1 MSNYTKSFNFRNGV
15 QVDDGNF
22 VVNANGLVGI
32 GTTRPEKRLDVHGN
46 ASVTGV
52 TSLTGGAVISGILTV
67 GVGITIDSTTG
78 IISATK
84 FVGDASGL
92 QNIVAIAT
100 DGWIANA
107 GSLSTVGKVGVG
119 TLSPT
124 SQLHVKG
131 NSRLVGITTFEGSV
145 KSQNINSS
153 GIITATKFVG
163 VSGAAAPFDNINV
176 GTAATVGILTVNNT
190 SRFNDEVRIPDN
202 VRIKFGSFD
211 DDFMTIGHESSNH
224 NVIRSYAPNTSP
236 ERYLFIQSNNRVII
250 SDTSA
255 GTESAV
261 FNVGAGVTL
270 KHNNITKFETISTG
284 ATVTGDLGVSQRA
297 IFNNIEVSGIST
309 FNETLNL
316 KKVSVG
322 ATVGFGKSIFM
333 ATNASVLLGESGN
346 LQIFN
351 SGTDSFI
358 INNSGNLDIRS
369 DNNITLYDNGGNKKS
384 AEFDTD
390 GSVNL
395 FHNNVSKFQT
405 ITTGTKSFGEVQVAR
420 LNGGTNNLSTL
431 YGSLRY
437 GNEDS
442 TLFPY
447 STRKSLD
454 LLNYDRGD
462 INFYLNANN
471 TGLTQKP
478 SFHWHYKLNGPIMS
492 LIGGG
497 NLGIGIT
504 LPLHPLHVA
513 GIATVNN
520 NLFVGENISAVG
532 SITGS
537 SLSGSLTGNVTGNLT
552 GNVNA
557 NSGISTFFNI
567 KVNEKNTQFSGIGI
581 GKNCAVSNIID
592 AVGGD
597 GLYSS
602 RLFVT
607 TDGNIGIMTDV
618 IDDTININALQAKAT
633 FGSVGVGTTNPL
645 SAIDFRYAGQ
655 DQPASLGNDQNGNPI
670 PNPAYG
676 RMYMYPPKIT
686 EAQKSSLVA
695 VTNGAMIFVT
705 DVGGGNNG
713 ELQVRIGG
721 AWHKVNTTQIT

>member
-32 GTTRPEKRLDVHGN
+32 GTTKPEKRLDVHGS

-52 TSLTGGAVISGILTV
+52 TSLTGGAVISGIVTV
-67 GVGITIDSTTG
+67 GVGITIDPTSG

-107 GSLSTVGKVGVG
+107 GTLSTAGKVGIG
-119 TLSPT
+119 STIPNN
-124 SQLHVKG
+124 QLDVLG
-131 NSRLVGITTFEGSV
+131 NSEFVGLTTFEGSV
-145 KSQNINSS
+145 TSQNINSS

-163 VSGAAAPFDNINV
+163 TSGAAAPFDNINV
-176 GTAATVGILTVNNT
+176 GTAATVGILTVNST
-190 SRFNDEVRIPDN
+190 STLNGDVLLPN
-202 VRIKFGSFD
+202 NKKLKFGDENNLQIYYDGGTSFIED
-211 DDFMTIGHESSNH
+211 AATGNLHLKTNGSEIKIEGASTSLARFYNGGSVELHH
-224 NVIRSYAPNTSP
+224 NGS
-236 ERYLFIQSNNRVII
+236 
-250 SDTSA
+250 
-255 GTESAV
+255 
-261 FNVGAGVTL
+261 
-270 KHNNITKFETISTG
+270 KKFETTG
-284 ATVTGDLGVSQRA
+284 TGVTVTGDLGVNQQA
-297 IFNNIEVSGIST
+297 ILNNLYVSGIST
-309 FNETLNL
+309 FNQNLNL
-316 KKVSVG
+316 NKVSVG
-322 ATVGFGKSIFM
+322 ATVGFAKSIFM
-333 ATNASVLLGESGN
+333 ATNASIFLGDSEN
-346 LQIFN
+346 LKIFN
-351 SGTDSFI
+351 SGTDSFVVNKI
-358 INNSGNLDIRS
+358 GNLDIRS
-369 DNNITLYDNGGNKKS
+369 DNNITLYDKDGNKKS

-395 FHNNVSKFQT
+395 FHDNVSKFQT

-437 GNEDS
+437 GNENSS
-442 TLFPY
+442 TFPY

-454 LLNYDRGD
+454 LLNYDRGE
-462 INFYLNANN
+462 INFYLNASN
-471 TGLTQKP
+471 TGLTPKP
-478 SFHWHYKLNGPIMS
+478 FYQWHYGLNNRIMT
-492 LIGGG
+492 LTGDG

-504 LPLHPLHVA
+504 LPVHPLHVS
-513 GIATVNN
+513 GIATVSSH
-520 NLFVGENISAVG
+520 LYVGDSITGIG

-537 SLSGSLTGNVTGNLT
+537 SFYGGLTGNVTGDLT
-552 GNVNA
+552 GNVNVT
-557 NSGISTFFNI
+557 SGISTFFNI
-567 KVNEKNTQFSGIGI
+567 KVNEKDTQFAGIGI

-633 FGSVGVGTTNPL
+633 LGSVGVGTTNPL
-645 SAIDFRYAGQ
+645 SAIDFRDAGK
-655 DQPASLGNDQNGNPI
+655 DQPSTIDGN
-670 PNPAYG
+670 PNPAFG

-686 EAQKSSLVA
+686 ETQRNNLVG
-695 VTNGAMIFVT
+695 VTNGAIIFNT
-705 DVGGGNNG
+705 TADNNNG
-713 ELQVRIGG
+713 KLQVRAGG
-721 AWHKVNTTQIT
+721 NWVDLH

>member
-67 GVGITIDSTTG
+67 GVGITIDSSTG

-124 SQLHVKG
+124 SQLHVQG

-145 KSQNINSS
+145 TSQNINSS

-163 VSGAAAPFDNINV
+163 TSGAAAPFDNINV
-176 GTAATVGILTVNNT
+176 GTAATVGILTVNNGATFIGGMLLPDTKSIFLGDENDLQVVHDSGNSIIRETGTGELYLQSDGKVLITKT
-190 SRFNDEVRIPDN
+190 S
-202 VRIKFGSFD
+202 G
-211 DDFMTIGHESSNH
+211 
-224 NVIRSYAPNTSP
+224 
-236 ERYLFIQSNNRVII
+236 SNNEIMA
-250 SDTSA
+250 SFAADSA
-255 GTESAV
+255 SALHHS
-261 FNVGAGVTL
+261 GS
-270 KHNNITKFETISTG
+270 KKFETISTG

-297 IFNNIEVSGIST
+297 ILNNLEVSGIST

-322 ATVGFGKSIFM
+322 ATVGFGNSIFM
-333 ATNASVLLGESGN
+333 ATNASIFAGDNNN

-351 SGTDSFI
+351 SGTDSI
-358 INNSGNLDIRS
+358 VINNTGDLDIRS
-369 DNNITLYDNGGNKKS
+369 NNNITLYNKGASKKS
-384 AEFDTD
+384 AVFDTNE
-390 GSVNL
+390 SVDL
-395 FHNNVSKFQT
+395 YYNNVKKFET
-405 ITTGTKSFGEVQVAR
+405 IATGTKSFGEVQVAR

-437 GNEDS
+437 GNEDAN
-442 TLFPY
+442 FPY

-454 LLNYDRGD
+454 LLNYDKGN
-462 INFYLNANN
+462 INFYLNANELN
-471 TGLTQKP
+471 IESNLP
-478 SFHWHYKLNGPIMS
+478 FFHWHYKLNGPIMS
-492 LIGGG
+492 LSNGG
-497 NLGIGIT
+497 NLGIGKT
-504 LPLHPLHVA
+504 DPSEKLHVA
-513 GIATVNN
+513 GIATVIN

-552 GNVNA
+552 GNVNT
-557 NSGISTFFNI
+557 NTGISTFLNI
-567 KVNEKNTQFSGIGI
+567 KVNEKDTQFAGIGV
-581 GKNCAVSNIID
+581 GKTCGVSNIID

-645 SAIDFRYAGQ
+645 SAIDFRHAGK
-655 DQPASLGNDQNGNPI
+655 DQPANIGTDENGDPI
-670 PNPAYG
+670 PNPAFG

-686 EAQKSSLVA
+686 QTQRDALVG
-695 VTNGAMIFVT
+695 VTNGAMIYNVT
-705 DVGGGNNG
+705 ANNG
-713 ELQVRIGG
+713 NGILQVRSGG
-721 AWHKVNTTQIT
+721 AWVDLH

>member
-67 GVGITIDSTTG
+67 GVGITIDSSTG

-107 GSLSTVGKVGVG
+107 GSLSTVGNVGIG
-119 TLSPT
+119 TTIFTKTLEVRGDARFFS
-124 SQLHVKG
+124 
-131 NSRLVGITTFEGSV
+131 GITTFEGSV
-145 KSQNINSS
+145 LSQNINSS

-163 VSGAAAPFDNINV
+163 TSGAAAPFDNINV
-176 GTAATVGILTVNNT
+176 GTAATVGILTVNNKAT
-190 SRFNDEVRIPDN
+190 FISGVSLPDN
-202 VRIKFGSFD
+202 KKIKIGDGEDLQLFHDETNSVIANNTGDLYIENDSQSTSDDVIYIRAKAGENSIIATADGAVELYND
-211 DDFMTIGHESSNH
+211 DD
-224 NVIRSYAPNTSP
+224 
-236 ERYLFIQSNNRVII
+236 
-250 SDTSA
+250 
-255 GTESAV
+255 
-261 FNVGAGVTL
+261 
-270 KHNNITKFETISTG
+270 KKFETTG
-284 ATVTGDLGVSQRA
+284 TGVTVTGNLGVSQKA
-297 IFNNIEVSGIST
+297 ILNNLEVLGIST

-333 ATNASVLLGESGN
+333 ATNASIFAGDNDN

-351 SGTDSFI
+351 SGTDSFV
-358 INNSGNLDIRS
+358 INKTGVLDIRS
-369 DNNITLYDNGGNKKS
+369 DNNITLYDKDGSKKS
-384 AEFDTD
+384 AVFDTD
-390 GSVNL
+390 ESVDL
-395 FHNNVSKFQT
+395 YYDNVKKFET

-420 LNGGTNNLSTL
+420 LNGGTDNLSTL
-431 YGSLRY
+431 HGSLRY
-437 GNEDS
+437 GNEDAI
-442 TLFPY
+442 FPY

-454 LLNYDRGD
+454 LLNYDRGN
-462 INFYLNANN
+462 INFYLNAGQLNIESN
-471 TGLTQKP
+471 LPFFQ
-478 SFHWHYKLNGPIMS
+478 WHFGLNGPIMS
-492 LIGGG
+492 LSNGG
-497 NLGIGIT
+497 NLGIGET
-504 LPLHPLHVA
+504 NPSEKLHVA
-513 GIATVNN
+513 GIATVIN

-552 GNVNA
+552 GNVNT
-557 NSGISTFFNI
+557 NTGVSTFLNI
-567 KVNEKNTQFSGIGI
+567 KVNEKDTQFAGIGV
-581 GKNCAVSNIID
+581 GQTCAVSNIID

-645 SAIDFRYAGQ
+645 SAVDFKDAGK
-655 DQPASLGNDQNGNPI
+655 DQPATIGTDENGNPI

-686 EAQKSSLVA
+686 QNQRDALVG
-695 VTNGAMIFVT
+695 VTNGAIIYNVT
-705 DVGGGNNG
+705 AGSGNG
-713 ELQVRIGG
+713 KLQVRSGG
-721 AWHKVNTTQIT
+721 DWVDLH

>member
-67 GVGITIDSTTG
+67 GVGITIDSSTG

-107 GSLSTVGKVGVG
+107 GSLSTVGNVGIG
-119 TLSPT
+119 TTIFTKTLEVRGDARFFS
-124 SQLHVKG
+124 
-131 NSRLVGITTFEGSV
+131 GITTFEGSV
-145 KSQNINSS
+145 LSQNINSS

-163 VSGAAAPFDNINV
+163 TSGAAAPFDNINV
-176 GTAATVGILTVNNT
+176 GTVATVGILTVNNKAT
-190 SRFNDEVRIPDN
+190 FNSGVSLPDN
-202 VRIKFGSFD
+202 KKIKIGDGEDLQLFHDETNSVIVNNTGDLYIENDSQSTSDDVIYIRAKAGENSIIATADGAVELYHD
-211 DDFMTIGHESSNH
+211 DD
-224 NVIRSYAPNTSP
+224 
-236 ERYLFIQSNNRVII
+236 
-250 SDTSA
+250 
-255 GTESAV
+255 
-261 FNVGAGVTL
+261 
-270 KHNNITKFETISTG
+270 KKFETIGTG
-284 ATVTGDLGVSQRA
+284 VTVTGNLGVSQRA
-297 IFNNIEVSGIST
+297 ILNNLEVSGIST

-333 ATNASVLLGESGN
+333 ATNASIFAGDNNN

-351 SGTDSFI
+351 SGTDSI
-358 INNSGNLDIRS
+358 VINNTGDLDVRS
-369 DNNITLYDNGGNKKS
+369 DNNITLYNKDASKKS
-384 AEFDTD
+384 AVFDTNE
-390 GSVNL
+390 SVDL
-395 FHNNVSKFQT
+395 YYNNVKKFET
-405 ITTGTKSFGEVQVAR
+405 IATGTKSFGEIQVAR
-420 LNGGTNNLSTL
+420 LNGGTDNLSTL

-437 GNEDS
+437 GNEDAN
-442 TLFPY
+442 FPY

-454 LLNYDRGD
+454 LLNYDRGN
-462 INFYLNANN
+462 INFYLNANELN
-471 TGLTQKP
+471 IESNLPFFQ
-478 SFHWHYKLNGPIMS
+478 WHFGLNGPIMS
-492 LIGGG
+492 LSNGG
-497 NLGIGIT
+497 NLGIGET
-504 LPLHPLHVA
+504 NPSEKLHVA
-513 GIATVNN
+513 GIATVIN

-552 GNVNA
+552 GNVNT
-557 NSGISTFFNI
+557 NTGISTFLNI
-567 KVNEKNTQFSGIGI
+567 EVNEKDTKFAGIGV
-581 GKNCAVSNIID
+581 GKTCAVSNIID

-645 SAIDFRYAGQ
+645 SAIDFRHAGK
-655 DQPASLGNDQNGNPI
+655 DQPSTIDGN
-670 PNPAYG
+670 PNPAFG

-686 EAQKSSLVA
+686 EAQRDALVG
-695 VTNGAMIFVT
+695 VTNGAIIYNVT
-705 DVGGGNNG
+705 AGGGNG
-713 ELQVRIGG
+713 KLQVRSGG
-721 AWHKVNTTQIT
+721 AWVDLH